1 MRIIRELNS
10 TEKKYIRDLAS
21 LHSRAFP
28 NFFLTQL
35 GEPFLRI
42 LYNGYLDDKQSGI
55 IVAEENNR
63 IIGFI
68 AYSNDYPGFYKGLLK
83 RKVIQFATC
92 SIVAAAKHPSF
103 IKRLL
108 GAFKKSDSVVKTER
122 YVELASICVDPQI
135 ERKGVGSELINYLK
149 GIVDFKS
156 YSFINL
162 ETDADHN
169 ENAIRFYEKNG
180 FVKERMYVTPEGRS
194 MIEFQYRGQAK

>member
-1 MRIIRELNS
+1 M
-10 TEKKYIRDLAS
+10 
-21 LHSRAFP
+21 
-28 NFFLTQL
+28 
-35 GEPFLRI
+35 
-42 LYNGYLDDKQSGI
+42 
-55 IVAEENNR
+55 
-63 IIGFI
+63 
-68 AYSNDYPGFYKGLLK
+68 
-83 RKVIQFATC
+83 
-92 SIVAAAKHPSF
+92 
-103 IKRLL
+103 
-108 GAFKKSDSVVKTER
+108 
-122 YVELASICVDPQI
+122 ELASICVDPQI

>member
-1 MRIIRELNS
+1 MMRIVRELNS

-55 IVAEENNR
+55 IVAEEDNR

-156 YSFINL
+156 YSFIIS
-162 ETDADHN
+162 
-169 ENAIRFYEKNG
+169 IRCPHLHIKAVFATTSKTLYFG
-180 FVKERMYVTPEGRS
+180 SLSKEYIFTTIS
-194 MIEFQYRGQAK
+194 FSSFIISK